1 MSDIILA
8 RACCSVPLYVS
19 LIALAS
25 CSRHARPP
33 APASP
38 PPATHSLCREQ
49 FCRLALCVGCL
60 LCCCL
65 FIRQSPAGLLLLPLP
80 LPLPLHLPPRR
91 TPTAT
96 PGVSYTLTLN
106 AWVTAFSL
114 KVSVWYHHPKT
125 FVSSPSIFSVPAVVE
140 KTFLNC
146 QWRFVVSTST
156 IHRVLTSRLETC
168 SASLTWLVKA
178 RAYSVRKI
186 IQWR

>member
-1 MSDIILA
+1 MSDIALA
-8 RACCSVPLYVS
+8 RACCAVPLYVS

-49 FCRLALCVGCL
+49 FYRLALCVGCL
-60 LCCCL
+60 
-65 FIRQSPAGLLLLPLP
+65 ALLLLIYQTVARG
-80 LPLPLHLPPRR
+80 PPPASAPSSRQ

-106 AWVTAFSL
+106 TRVTAFSL
-114 KVSVWYHHPKT
+114 KVSIRYRHPQT
-125 FVSSPSIFSVPAVVE
+125 FVSSPSNFSVPPVLG

-146 QWRFVVSTST
+146 RWRFMVCINT
-156 IHRVLTSRLETC
+156 IHRLLTSRLEAC
-168 SASLTWLVKA
+168 SASLT
-178 RAYSVRKI
+178 
-186 IQWR
+186 